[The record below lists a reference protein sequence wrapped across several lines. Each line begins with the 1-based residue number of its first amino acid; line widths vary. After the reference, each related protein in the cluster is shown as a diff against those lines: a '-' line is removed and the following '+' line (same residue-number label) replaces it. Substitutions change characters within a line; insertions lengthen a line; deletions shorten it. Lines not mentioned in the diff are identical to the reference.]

1 MGSSLVFSGVR
12 ATPSL
17 VLCVCFLDRCLSLC
31 AFFFWPLCCL
41 FFFYLRILITPL
53 VSSNLSCSFNIR
65 LKPIQRH
72 HARGESRVTLNDLTP
87 PHFCSCSK
95 LGHGFSTSY
104 VVVCFVFSE
113 LRWGVIV
120 GFCCYYI
127 ETERQVWRYQRG
139 NQNP

>member
-1 MGSSLVFSGVR
+1 MCMFFRSLSVSLCFFLLTIVLSVLLLFTDSDYPFGIFKLVFQ
-12 ATPSL
+12 
-17 VLCVCFLDRCLSLC
+17 FQ
-31 AFFFWPLCCL
+31 
-41 FFFYLRILITPL
+41 YN
-53 VSSNLSCSFNIR
+53 SNEI

-72 HARGESRVTLNDLTP
+72 QARGESRVTLNDLTP

-120 GFCCYYI
+120 GFCCYWWNWWSSLIKLSWYI
-127 ETERQVWRYQRG
+127 TLFVYCLLIYG
-139 NQNP
+139 Y